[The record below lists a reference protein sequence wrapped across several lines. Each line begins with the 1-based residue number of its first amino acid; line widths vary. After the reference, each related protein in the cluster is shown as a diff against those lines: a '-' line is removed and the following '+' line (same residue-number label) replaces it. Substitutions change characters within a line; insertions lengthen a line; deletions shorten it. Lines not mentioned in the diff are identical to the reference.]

1 MINNKELF
9 LKPPVVVVLGH
20 VDHGKTSLLD
30 YIRKTNIAEKE
41 TGKITQHIGACEVE
55 FRDKKITFID
65 TPGHEA
71 FSQMRSCGAQVAD
84 MALVVIA
91 ANEGIKPQ
99 TKEVLKQIQ
108 EIKLPYIIVINK
120 SDLLDQNGNLQRIE
134 KQLQE
139 ENVQTES
146 WGGDVP
152 LVKTSAKTGEG
163 IDELLDTILILGE
176 LLTND
181 KKIEQSKDNKFI
193 GVVIETNISENKGI
207 GAIFLVREGEIML
220 GDVIESKNQSIKIK
234 KILDWQNKAIKKA
247 VASQPIQILGFKNVP
262 EIGEIFK
269 DFSTENSKAF
279 STNQNDFKCKD
290 LRICNFDTA
299 TEEERLKREIRLIV
313 KTDVYGSQSAIIK
326 TLEIISK
333 ELEVCFV
340 VIKQSLGNIS
350 ESDLKLSQSTKA
362 NILGFR
368 IKTPGNLINV
378 ADRMKVRLLL
388 CDIIYNIKSL
398 IEDLIKENPEEQN
411 RKTKGKLEILAIF
424 RKKSAGEK
432 KKTANKIIL
441 GGKIIEG
448 ELMRGS
454 FVEIQRNNQT
464 IGEGKVLE
472 IEKGRQSAAKVIK
485 DEECGVL
492 YEGNGEVKVGDLM
505 IIF

>member
-1 MINNKELF
+1 MLNKELF

-41 TGKITQHIGACEVE
+41 TGKITQHIGAYEVR

-84 MALVVIA
+84 IALVVVA

-108 EIKLPYIIVINK
+108 EIGLPYIIAVNK
-120 SDLLDQNGNLQRIE
+120 SDLLDQNGSFQRIE

-163 IDELLDTILILGE
+163 IDELLDTILILEE
-176 LLTND
+176 LLISD
-181 KKIEQSKDNKFI
+181 KKKEQIQDGKFI
-193 GVVIETNISENKGI
+193 GIVIETNISENKGI
-207 GAIFLVREGEIML
+207 EAIFLIREGEIAL
-220 GDVIESKNQSIKIK
+220 GDVIKSKNQSIKIK
-234 KILDWQNKAIKKA
+234 KILDWQNKTIKKA
-247 VASQPIQILGFKNVP
+247 TTSQPVQILGFKNVP
-262 EIGEIFK
+262 EIGEIFR
-269 DFSTENSKAF
+269 DSLLSDNETPP
-279 STNQNDFKCKD
+279 TDHNDFKCKD
-290 LRICNFDTA
+290 LKICNFTNV
-299 TEEERLKREIRLIV
+299 TGEESKREIRLII
-313 KTDVYGSQSAIIK
+313 KTDVYGSQPAIIK

-333 ELEVCFV
+333 ELEVCFII
-340 VIKQSLGNIS
+340 IKQSLGNIS

-378 ADRMKVRLLL
+378 ADRMKVKLLL

-398 IEDLIKENPEEQN
+398 IEGLIKENPEEQN
-411 RKTKGKLEILAIF
+411 KKTKGKLEILAIF

-432 KKTANKIIL
+432 KKAVTKIIL

-448 ELMRGS
+448 ELVRGS

-472 IEKGRQSAAKVIK
+472 IEKGRQSATKVLQG
-485 DEECGVL
+485 EECGIL
-492 YEGNGEVKVGDLM
+492 YEGDGEVKVGDLM
-505 IIF
+505 MIF